1 LSTLRPAG
9 HAQPFKG
16 IRPLPVLVCAGV
28 VGLYVGAAKLGI
40 ELSVAHGVITPVWA
54 PTGISLAALVLF
66 GTRFWPAVALGALI
80 ANATS
85 GASFPEALFISVG
98 NTLEA
103 VVGTTLLRRVRFRP
117 TLDRVRDVLALVILG
132 AVVST
137 TISATNGV
145 TTLWVAGDVSGSKY
159 GSDWVLWWVGD
170 AMGDLMVA
178 SLLFVWLGAPLRRLS
193 RTRTLE
199 ALALLGLLAG
209 LSCFVFLAGYWR
221 YPHLLFPLLVWA
233 TLRFRLQGAATS
245 SFVVAAIA
253 VTGAVNGTT
262 PLGNGSA
269 TEVVQILEG
278 LLAVITVS
286 LLILGAVLAERDAS
300 DAALEQ
306 AHARLAE
313 AQEVARVGSWDWD
326 IAANRVT
333 WSDQLYRLYGLEP
346 RSRDVTYEW
355 YVERVHPDDRKL
367 VTDTVERASR
377 DARPFSFDHRVRLPD
392 DSVRW
397 LHARG
402 RVVMD
407 EAGVPSRMLGTSQ
420 DITDRKR
427 AEEVRENIL
436 STVSHELRT
445 PLTSIVGFALTL
457 KEKGMQLGEDARAE
471 MSAHLAEQAD
481 KLDRLLSDLLDLD
494 RLRHGLLRPS
504 FRATDVGGL
513 VAEVASAYPADSH
526 PVSVRA
532 DTVIAE
538 VDAPKLERIV
548 ENLIANAVK
557 HTPARTEISVSVE
570 HQDESVLI
578 AVDDFGPGVMEK
590 EREAIFELFKRGAAA
605 TQVAGTGVGLSLVA
619 RFAALHG
626 GTVWVEDNAHGGA
639 SFRVLLPTRRSG

>member
-1 LSTLRPAG
+1 MSTLRPAG